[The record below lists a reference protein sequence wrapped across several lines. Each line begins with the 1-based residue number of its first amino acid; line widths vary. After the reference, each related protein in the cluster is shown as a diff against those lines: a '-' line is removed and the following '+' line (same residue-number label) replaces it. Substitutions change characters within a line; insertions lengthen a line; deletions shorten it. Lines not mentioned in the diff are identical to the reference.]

1 MRAIGWSS
9 PGLLL
14 AALLALAPAAP
25 ARAAAAAEAAPPKA
39 DPRGYEV
46 LGDLA
51 VMDQGRVKPLHTLA
65 IARVKSIYSRST
77 VKLRDEKGDVR
88 EAWGPVAAVLDWS
101 VRPDYWNAQ
110 EIVLVEYLPLKRKIL
125 ASAVKTQLESALAR
139 PNLPAADRDALQA
152 AAKLA
157 EPAEADVSPLALL
170 PGLPAEDKAA
180 FKRLAHKLSADNK
193 WLSADDLN
201 ASSVVDGDHEHSF
214 VEWFREIVGKQE
226 EPGGMGGGAAK
237 LPPLEE
243 KAAEVGMRL
252 FHYEAIRDR
261 NEKQIPRMDLSV
273 LPRPNSEAY
282 LKFLGAAAL
291 KDDGFTPL
299 EQDARGILGE
309 FLENLQRE
317 DRAIPGQPLE
327 PQEGEGPEQFKL
339 RKETQQRLE
348 KNLAQWLHEKADWVP
363 LRIVLDADAAELG
376 RAGFPVDKV
385 QAFRTAYEALEAA
398 EQEAPNRLPVDKAQ
412 AVVAAGRDLGTAAG
426 KYPTLAAMQR
436 ESHFNRFAPFYKAPM
451 AFGLAV
457 LALVL
462 ALGVSTQGQGQAR
475 GLGRFLYGLGL
486 AGFVGGIALELYGFY
501 LRVAVSGWAPVTNMY
516 ETVIWVALVTSVIGL
531 VLELL
536 SRRIYPA
543 LAASGVALLTTV
555 LAANVSL
562 LDPTIGSLQPVLRSN
577 YWLTIHVLTIVSS
590 YAAFALALGLG
601 MLAVATYLTAS
612 YRRSPSFAELAAPL
626 GPGLPLLAVG
636 AAGVYGSYHGWL
648 PAILGT
654 GAGFYG
660 VAALAAAGGMLAIT
674 ALYGLVGELANRK
687 PGTAAALGGLLL
699 VAGGLAVAAGM
710 AGVGPRVLARTATLY
725 ATWITA
731 LVGLSWTLLGL
742 FGAQARATLRAAMDE
757 LGGRAEATD
766 HDEEP
771 ELVGAGAGATASRS
785 VGGGSTTA
793 RRPSV
798 AEIRARVEA
807 AGPAAPDARTLS
819 MQVTAGRIKPLTNFI
834 YRAMQVGVLLCA
846 AGTILGGVW
855 ADYSWGRFWGW
866 DPKEVW
872 ALITLL
878 VYLVPLHG
886 RFAGWVNTF
895 GLVFASVVCFLAVLM
910 AWYGVNFVLGVGLHS
925 YGFVEGGGQGIVVA
939 SSLAVIAVAC
949 GAHWRRKLASTMP
962 AATTA

>member
-1 MRAIGWSS
+1 MRVIALSS
-9 PGLLL
+9 LGL
-14 AALLALAPAAP
+14 LLALAPAPP
-25 ARAAAAAEAAPPKA
+25 ARAAAPAPAGAAA

-77 VKLRDEKGDVR
+77 VKLLDEKGEVR
-88 EAWGPVAAVLDWS
+88 ETWGPVAALLDWS

-110 EIVLVEYLPLKRKIL
+110 EILLVEYLPLKRKIL
-125 ASAVKTQLESALAR
+125 ASAVRARVEAALAR
-139 PNLPAADRDALQA
+139 PDLPAPDRDALRA

-157 EPAEADVSPLALL
+157 EPAEADVAKLAQL
-170 PGLPAEDKAA
+170 PGLSAEEKAA
-180 FKRLAHKLSADNK
+180 FGRLAHKLSADNK

-201 ASSVVDGDHEHSF
+201 ASNVVDGDHEHSF

-226 EPGGMGGGAAK
+226 GSGGMGGGTAK
-237 LPPLEE
+237 LAPLEE

-273 LPRPNSEAY
+273 LPRPDSETY

-291 KDDGFTPL
+291 KEDGFTPL
-299 EQDARGILGE
+299 EQDARNILGE

-317 DRAIPGQPLE
+317 DRAIPGQPVE
-327 PQEGEGPEQFKL
+327 PQEGEGPEQLKN
-339 RKETQQRLE
+339 RRETQQRLE

-363 LRIVLDADAAELG
+363 LRIVLEADAAELG

-385 QAFRTAYEALEAA
+385 QAFRAAYEALEAA
-398 EQEAPNRLPVDKAQ
+398 EEKAPNALPAEQ
-412 AVVAAGRDLGTAAG
+412 ARAVVAAGRDLGTAAG
-426 KYPTLAAMQR
+426 KYPPLAAMQR
-436 ESHFNRFAPFYKAPM
+436 ETHFNRFAPFYKAPM

-457 LALVL
+457 LLLVL
-462 ALGVSTQGQGQAR
+462 ALGISSQGRNAAS
-475 GLGRFLYGLGL
+475 GLGTALYRLGM
-486 AGFVGGIALELYGFY
+486 AGFVAGIALELYGFY
-501 LRVAVSGWAPVTNMY
+501 LRVRISGWAPVTNMY

-531 VLELL
+531 VLELI

-601 MLAVATYLTAS
+601 LLAVATYLTAS
-612 YRRSPSFAELAAPL
+612 YRRSPGYAELAAPL
-626 GPGLPLLAVG
+626 GPGVPLLALGV
-636 AAGVYGSYHGWL
+636 AGLYGSYHGAM
-648 PAILGT
+648 PALLGT

-660 VAALAAAGGMLAIT
+660 VAALAAVGGMLAIT
-674 ALYGLVGELANRK
+674 ALFGLVGELANRK

-699 VAGGLAVAAGM
+699 AAGGVAVAAGM

-731 LVGLSWTLLGL
+731 LVGLSWLLMAL
-742 FGAQARATLRAAMDE
+742 FGAQARATLRSATAE
-757 LGGRAEATD
+757 LAGGAEAVEAG
-766 HDEEP
+766 EEP
-771 ELVGAGAGATASRS
+771 ELVGAGAGVGAGATASRS
-785 VGGGSTTA
+785 AGGTATAA

-798 AEIRARVEA
+798 AEIRARLEA
-807 AGPAAPDARTLS
+807 AAPAAADARTLS
-819 MQVTAGRIKPLTNFI
+819 MRVTAERIKPLSNFI

-939 SSLAVIAVAC
+939 CSLAVIAVAC
-949 GAHWRRKLASTMP
+949 GAYWRRKLASASPP
-962 AATTA
+962 AATA